1 MGKTKLKDLGNLMIK
16 YKIIIAVLGVVLFDL
31 VVKTVFNVTLMF

>member
-1 MGKTKLKDLGNLMIK
+1 MIK